1 MKSLTSRS
9 ISIILLTVV
18 TGFIQATSVPEPT
31 TTPSREF
38 YCSAETRCGRQFL
51 RCPMECPTT
60 TSPDPKAKLCYADC
74 GFPEC
79 SVQCR
84 RKTQPSS
91 FRSIPIISTSKYV
104 HQAPGS
110 ACFDPRFIG
119 GDGIVFY
126 FHGKSNEHFSLVS
139 DFDLQINSRFIG
151 HRPAGRTRDFTWI
164 QSLGILFNSQTFSI
178 EATRAA
184 TWDSEVDHLKFSY
197 DGQDLV
203 IPEGSLSTWYSPEK
217 DMKVERLSGKNSAII
232 TLKYKAE
239 IMVTAVPVTKQDDK
253 IHSYRLPANDC
264 FVHFEV
270 QFKFFHLSSK
280 VDGVLGRTYRPD
292 FENPA
297 KPGVA
302 MPVLGGENNYRIASL
317 FSTDCNS
324 CIFSPESGSNQETS
338 PGMNYGTLDCT
349 KGASAGYGI
358 VCRK

>member
-1 MKSLTSRS
+1 MKQLAGRLSVSSTTDPVIAVNHAAPPPPILGGNSLHMEGGSYKQYQYHHQNHDHHD
-9 ISIILLTVV
+9 ISTAAQYP
-18 TGFIQATSVPEPT
+18 GA
-31 TTPSREF
+31 
-38 YCSAETRCGRQFL
+38 
-51 RCPMECPTT
+51 
-60 TSPDPKAKLCYADC
+60 
-74 GFPEC
+74 
-79 SVQCR
+79 CR

-91 FRSIPIISTSKYV
+91 FRSIPIISTAKYV
-104 HQAPGS
+104 HQS
-110 ACFDPRFIG
+110 ANQ
-119 GDGIVFY
+119 IVMPQDQ
-126 FHGKSNEHFSLVS
+126 HALILASLVPLHWS
-139 DFDLQINSRFIG
+139 QASRQNPGFHLDSIPRNPFQLSNLFLS
-151 HRPAGRTRDFTWI
+151 RPPGPR
-164 QSLGILFNSQTFSI
+164 LG
-178 EATRAA
+178 
-184 TWDSEVDHLKFSY
+184 DSEVDHLKFSY

-203 IPEGSLSTWYSPEK
+203 IPEGSLSTWYSPQK
-217 DMKVERLSGKNSAII
+217 DVKVERLSGKNSAII
-232 TLKYKAE
+232 TLKDKAE

>member
-1 MKSLTSRS
+1 MKSLSSRS
-9 ISIILLTVV
+9 ISIILLTFVHV
-18 TGFIQATSVPEPT
+18 TGFIQAISVPPPDSR
-31 TTPSREF
+31 PSRYF
-38 YCSAETRCGRQFL
+38 YCSSVSRCGRHVIP
-51 RCPMECPTT
+51 CPMECPTT
-60 TSPDPKAKLCYADC
+60 SSPDPGAKLCYVDC
-74 GFPEC
+74 EVPHCF
-79 SVQCR
+79 VQCR
-84 RKTQPSS
+84 QRKPNCD
-91 FRSIPIISTSKYV
+91 
-104 HQAPGS
+104 APGS

-164 QSLGILFNSQTFSI
+164 QSLGILFNSQTFSL

-184 TWDSEVDHLKFSY
+184 SWDSEVDHLKFSY

-217 DMKVERLSGKNSAII
+217 DVKVERLSGKNSAII
-232 TLKYKAE
+232 TLKDKAE

-324 CIFSPESGSNQETS
+324 CIFSPESGSNQDTS
-338 PGMNYGTLDCT
+338 PVMNYGTLDCT